1 MWSNLS
7 SLYIKKYLN
16 LRRVHD
22 VDVMLPV
29 ADPAVQRGT
38 IVSGLARLPVLIS
51 MQSSSVC
58 EDVLGLGSV
67 NEY

>member
-1 MWSNLS
+1 MDN
-7 SLYIKKYLN
+7 
-16 LRRVHD
+16 V
-22 VDVMLPV
+22 LPV

-38 IVSGLARLPVLIS
+38 IISGLARLPVLIS

-58 EDVLGLGSV
+58 EEVPGLGSV